1 MNEFIPN
8 PMIVEQI
15 LQAMPDIWAIYR
27 FGSAGTPFERGDSDL
42 DLAILAPRP
51 VNNLT
56 RWALAQDLA
65 RRLRRDVD
73 LVDLQSASTVLRHQ
87 VFHQGQ
93 RIYCG
98 DRFAAEEFASRALSD
113 YVRLNEARRGIL
125 QDIQARGRIHAG

>member
-1 MNEFIPN
+1 MTESIPN
-8 PMIVEQI
+8 PMIVDQI
-15 LQAMPDIWAIYR
+15 LQAMPGIWAIYR
-27 FGSAGTPFERGDSDL
+27 FGSAGTPFGRSDSDI

-51 VNNLT
+51 VNNLA

-87 VFHQGQ
+87 VFHQGR

-98 DRFAAEEFASRALSD
+98 DRFAAEEFESRALSD